1 MPYTPEEVIALQEET
16 HQERAARL
24 RRALLKLPDAQR
36 AKIDELAVSIVAQI
50 KRDHPLAIFSLDNAY
65 ELLASLGVWWPQ
77 PKEAKD
83 GD

>member
-36 AKIDELAVSIVAQI
+36 AKIDELAMSIVASI
-50 KRDHPLAIFSLDNAY
+50 NPEHPNVPFSLDNAY
-65 ELLASLGVWWPQ
+65 ELLAALGVWWPQ

-83 GD
+83 GE